1 MTAEKEFP
9 SDSYYDDGALVE
21 NGVGAVNQF
30 VRSFNEDLEHL
41 PRLENRK
48 IKVITGTSMEKLF
61 TERKKVLSHKTGADI
76 EIVGIVNQFYGDTV
90 TVAGLL
96 AGNDIKQQAGET
108 NKDEIILIPAD
119 ALNADDLFIDSMSLD
134 KLKKFLSPAK
144 VVTGYD
150 LTECL
155 QNLGV

>member
-1 MTAEKEFP
+1 M
-9 SDSYYDDGALVE
+9 
-21 NGVGAVNQF
+21 
-30 VRSFNEDLEHL
+30 
-41 PRLENRK
+41 
-48 IKVITGTSMEKLF
+48 
-61 TERKKVLSHKTGADI
+61 
-76 EIVGIVNQFYGDTV
+76 

-108 NKDEIILIPAD
+108 KKDEIILIPAD

-134 KLKKFLSPAK
+134 ELKKLLSPAE